1 MEIPASEMVNRL
13 KTLVE
18 PFARAFDLKLIVL
31 FGSAARG
38 KLRSESDIDIGIVTE
53 SPLFEDPGLYRD
65 FMAALEPIEND
76 LRRTIDCVQI
86 NSHNILLL
94 KQILREGVLL
104 HESSPQSYRI
114 QRLHWRFLV
123 EDNKKYAMNY
133 EKVLERKLEA
143 L

>member
-1 MEIPASEMVNRL
+1 MGMAVSEMVNMLR
-13 KTLVE
+13 TLLE
-18 PFARAFDLKLIVL
+18 PLARTFDFKLIVL

-38 KLRSESDIDIGIVTE
+38 RLRSDSDIDIGIVTE

-76 LRRTIDCVQI
+76 LRRSIDCVQI

>member
-1 MEIPASEMVNRL
+1 MVNRL
-13 KTLVE
+13 KRLLE
-18 PFARAFDLKLIVL
+18 PLARTFDFKLIVL

-38 KLRSESDIDIGIVTE
+38 RLRSDSDIDIGIVTE

-76 LRRTIDCVQI
+76 LRRSIDCVQI

-104 HESSPQSYRI
+104 HESSPQCYKV

-123 EDNKKYAMNY
+123 EDNKKYTMNY
-133 EKVLERKLEA
+133 SKVLERKLQA

>member
-1 MEIPASEMVNRL
+1 MDIQPTEMVNMLRAL
-13 KTLVE
+13 LE
-18 PFARAFDLKLIVL
+18 PIARAFDLRLIVL

-38 KLRSESDIDIGIVTE
+38 KLRSESDLDIGIVTE
-53 SPLFEDPGLYRD
+53 SPLFEDPGLYRA
-65 FMAALEPIEND
+65 FMAALEPIEHD
-76 LRRTIDCVQI
+76 LRRSIDCVQI

-104 HESSPQSYRI
+104 HESSPQSYTI
-114 QRLHWRFLV
+114 QKLHWRFLV